1 MFLPALDALGQKDEE
16 KFTRELETLF
26 LTLFQDLILSTEDY
40 QTEPQQ
46 LVPVVA
52 ESEKGIQFQMSS
64 LALLQLLA
72 G

>member
-1 MFLPALDALGQKDEE
+1 MFLPILDALDQKDEE

-40 QTEPQQ
+40 QTKPQQ

-64 LALLQLLA
+64 LALLQ
-72 G
+72 